1 MRISKQRR
9 TRKIKISVEY
19 LLGRVGVAVYGQR
32 YGGTIKS
39 TSPEACG
46 MPHLARSIRNAS
58 FSVLVSLTN
67 VGYLS
72 SSVNV

>member
-1 MRISKQRR
+1 MSMILDVLVLRCMASGK
-9 TRKIKISVEY
+9 
-19 LLGRVGVAVYGQR
+19 GQR
-32 YGGTIKS
+32 YGGTIKP

-46 MPHLARSIRNAS
+46 MPHLARSIRNAF

-72 SSVNV
+72 SIVNVYRVHFFV